1 MASAPPPATGGPQPP
16 AEPPLRP
23 QGYPKWYFFSPGTG
37 ERREFTVRCTD
48 LPGLRDLG
56 RLSHDDFKF
65 SKRVTGLLRGY
76 DHKFLEAHHRHTP
89 PEFDEELYLN
99 FESMYAYLRKRHRAQ
114 LSRQDL
120 YLILRT
126 QDRFMCRIQAGIVGE
141 LTTMDMPYRITHVKA
156 CQGHDQSLIDKVGTA
171 PLVKQIISLDYQ
183 FTVEDLKKGFY
194 PRVPIYPHLAE
205 AEVSEEFKVIYHY
218 TSWDSLQQ
226 IICTGIFP
234 GATSCK
240 GHVYMTRHA
249 PWEIEG
255 KDPGVRTNR
264 PLCIA
269 IDTDCALHYGLRLVE
284 TLAGAL
290 ITEDWVPNH
299 CLIYA
304 FDCEKS
310 QYLWANHG
318 YNGVK
323 KYLRQKAS
331 ENALTWQENEARKGT
346 PNYDELE
353 RYEIS
358 DLEVLKNM
366 FVNEY
371 DQWKDVITLRRPL
384 IYKEVPTPYPV
395 VDELLPKIK
404 QRPLNFTN
412 LLCVARK
419 PTATAAGFDIAPD
432 NARERRSDRFDQEA
446 FDPSA
451 EGNLTR
457 WRYVSML
464 AMPELTCPRC
474 RKIFPEGMLVCL
486 ACGLSLATMSDMRR
500 ACQVFRLEELAE
512 KLGFELTLDLLGDDD
527 VAGTTQGAK
536 QIRSA
541 AAVLKNHAR
550 SYMKQARKAGLT
562 LLQRLGTDAHYA
574 FNCAVQDLA
583 PRCMHWITV
592 LGNVVLPSIK
602 RTREEIRTG
611 KIRQYKA
618 HMCMVAYE
626 EEQMKTIIV
635 DDHVL
640 TWYKNRFYRANQFA
654 AAYALI
660 PVAERFEVLSVANTT
675 FQSLALSKQDVYAD
689 ILSYVEDILRPLTE
703 AKDTEGGSR
712 PLPAT
717 RQQNPDVT
725 RSSRPGYGSHQ
736 GPTHG
741 YSQQEWNDYYNQ
753 WTDQEWEDWR
763 RRNQGHQYRD
773 RRWSGYR

>member
-1 MASAPPPATGGPQPP
+1 
-16 AEPPLRP
+16 
-23 QGYPKWYFFSPGTG
+23 
-37 ERREFTVRCTD
+37 
-48 LPGLRDLG
+48 
-56 RLSHDDFKF
+56 
-65 SKRVTGLLRGY
+65 
-76 DHKFLEAHHRHTP
+76 
-89 PEFDEELYLN
+89 
-99 FESMYAYLRKRHRAQ
+99 MYSYLRKRYRAQ
-114 LSRQDL
+114 LSKQDL

-126 QDRFMCRIQAGIVGE
+126 QDRFMCRIEAGIVGE
-141 LTTMDMPYRITHVKA
+141 LTTLDMPYRITHVKA
-156 CQGHDQSLIDKVGTA
+156 CQGHDQSLIDKAGTA

-183 FTVEDLKKGFY
+183 FTVDDLKRGLY

-205 AEVSEEFKVIYHY
+205 AEVPEEFRVIYHY
-218 TSWDSLQQ
+218 TSWDALQQ

-284 TLAGAL
+284 TLAGA
-290 ITEDWVPNH
+290 IISEDWVPNH
-299 CLIYA
+299 CFIYA

-331 ENALTWQENEARKGT
+331 ENALVWEENEARKGT
-346 PNYDELE
+346 PAYEELE
-353 RYEIS
+353 RYECS
-358 DLEVLKNM
+358 DLEALKM
-366 FVNEY
+366 LFVNEY

-384 IYKEVPTPYPV
+384 IYKEVQTPYPV
-395 VDELLPKIK
+395 VDELLPKHR

-419 PTATAAGFDIAPD
+419 PTVTAAGFDIAPD

-474 RKIFPEGMLVCL
+474 RKIFPEEMLVCL

-550 SYMKQARKAGLT
+550 SYMKQARKAGMT

-574 FNCAVQDLA
+574 FNCAVQDLT

-611 KIRQYKA
+611 KIRQNKA
-618 HMCMVAYE
+618 HMCLVAYE
-626 EEQMKTIIV
+626 EGQMQTIVV

-640 TWYKNRFYRANQFA
+640 IWYKNRFYRANQFA

-660 PVAERFEVLSVANTT
+660 PVADRFEVLSVANTT

-689 ILSYVEDILRPLTE
+689 ILSYVDDILRPLTE

-717 RQQNPDVT
+717 KQQNPDVT

-741 YSQQEWNDYYNQ
+741 YSQQEWNDFYNQ

>member
-1 MASAPPPATGGPQPP
+1 M
-16 AEPPLRP
+16 L
-23 QGYPKWYFFSPGTG
+23 
-37 ERREFTVRCTD
+37 
-48 LPGLRDLG
+48 
-56 RLSHDDFKF
+56 
-65 SKRVTGLLRGY
+65 
-76 DHKFLEAHHRHTP
+76 
-89 PEFDEELYLN
+89 
-99 FESMYAYLRKRHRAQ
+99 
-114 LSRQDL
+114 
-120 YLILRT
+120 
-126 QDRFMCRIQAGIVGE
+126 
-141 LTTMDMPYRITHVKA
+141 
-156 CQGHDQSLIDKVGTA
+156 
-171 PLVKQIISLDYQ
+171 
-183 FTVEDLKKGFY
+183 
-194 PRVPIYPHLAE
+194 
-205 AEVSEEFKVIYHY
+205 
-218 TSWDSLQQ
+218 
-226 IICTGIFP
+226 
-234 GATSCK
+234 
-240 GHVYMTRHA
+240 
-249 PWEIEG
+249 
-255 KDPGVRTNR
+255 
-264 PLCIA
+264 
-269 IDTDCALHYGLRLVE
+269 
-284 TLAGAL
+284 
-290 ITEDWVPNH
+290 
-299 CLIYA
+299 
-304 FDCEKS
+304 
-310 QYLWANHG
+310 
-318 YNGVK
+318 
-323 KYLRQKAS
+323 
-331 ENALTWQENEARKGT
+331 
-346 PNYDELE
+346 
-353 RYEIS
+353 
-358 DLEVLKNM
+358 

-384 IYKEVPTPYPV
+384 IYKEVQTPYPV
-395 VDELLPKIK
+395 VDELLPKNR

-419 PTATAAGFDIAPD
+419 PTVTAAGFDIAPD

-550 SYMKQARKAGLT
+550 SYMKQARKAGMT

-574 FNCAVQDLA
+574 FNCAVQDLT

-592 LGNVVLPSIK
+592 LGNVVLPNIK

-618 HMCMVAYE
+618 RMCLVAYE
-626 EEQMKTIIV
+626 EGQMQTIVV

-640 TWYKNRFYRANQFA
+640 IWYKNRFYRANQFA

-689 ILSYVEDILRPLTE
+689 ILSYVDDILRPLTE

-717 RQQNPDVT
+717 KQQNPDVT

-741 YSQQEWNDYYNQ
+741 YSQQEWNDFYNQ

>member
-1 MASAPPPATGGPQPP
+1 M
-16 AEPPLRP
+16 
-23 QGYPKWYFFSPGTG
+23 
-37 ERREFTVRCTD
+37 
-48 LPGLRDLG
+48 
-56 RLSHDDFKF
+56 
-65 SKRVTGLLRGY
+65 
-76 DHKFLEAHHRHTP
+76 
-89 PEFDEELYLN
+89 
-99 FESMYAYLRKRHRAQ
+99 
-114 LSRQDL
+114 
-120 YLILRT
+120 
-126 QDRFMCRIQAGIVGE
+126 
-141 LTTMDMPYRITHVKA
+141 
-156 CQGHDQSLIDKVGTA
+156 
-171 PLVKQIISLDYQ
+171 
-183 FTVEDLKKGFY
+183 
-194 PRVPIYPHLAE
+194 
-205 AEVSEEFKVIYHY
+205 
-218 TSWDSLQQ
+218 
-226 IICTGIFP
+226 
-234 GATSCK
+234 
-240 GHVYMTRHA
+240 
-249 PWEIEG
+249 
-255 KDPGVRTNR
+255 
-264 PLCIA
+264 
-269 IDTDCALHYGLRLVE
+269 
-284 TLAGAL
+284 
-290 ITEDWVPNH
+290 PNH

-541 AAVLKNHAR
+541 AAVLK
-550 SYMKQARKAGLT
+550 K
-562 LLQRLGTDAHYA
+562 
-574 FNCAVQDLA
+574 
-583 PRCMHWITV
+583 
-592 LGNVVLPSIK
+592 
-602 RTREEIRTG
+602 
-611 KIRQYKA
+611 
-618 HMCMVAYE
+618 
-626 EEQMKTIIV
+626 
-635 DDHVL
+635 
-640 TWYKNRFYRANQFA
+640 
-654 AAYALI
+654 
-660 PVAERFEVLSVANTT
+660 
-675 FQSLALSKQDVYAD
+675 
-689 ILSYVEDILRPLTE
+689 
-703 AKDTEGGSR
+703 SR
-712 PLPAT
+712 PLIHEASEKSRADFAT
-717 RQQNPDVT
+717 ASGNGRPLRLQL
-725 RSSRPGYGSHQ
+725 RSPRPYTSVYALDYRFGQRGASLHQ
-736 GPTHG
+736 THPRG
-741 YSQQEWNDYYNQ
+741 DPNWKDSAVQSAYVHGRIRRG
-753 WTDQEWEDWR
+753 TDEDNHR
-763 RRNQGHQYRD
+763 G
-773 RRWSGYR
+773 